1 MYKFTNYGFG
11 SCLKRYF
18 SVSRELYRELPTYKV
33 AIVGTGPAGFYTTHH
48 LFAKANAFRLHI
60 DILEKLPAPFG
71 LSRYGVAPD
80 HPEVKNCEE
89 YLINI
94 MKNKSDPSKNSLNHE
109 VNFFGN
115 IDVGKDVTLKEL
127 QENYHSIVLSYGTDN
142 DNDLKIPGAELEGV
156 VPARQFVNWYNGHP
170 GYSSLSTDFK
180 PPPLE
185 RVENVTI
192 IGNGNVALDIARILL
207 ASPKSYWSPTDI
219 HTEAFQKLQNSSVKN
234 VNIVARR
241 GLLESAFTNKE
252 IRELFEIS
260 KSEGIQFL
268 PIEECIFKSIE
279 PFENLLG
286 RADKRKL
293 ALLKKYSPQ
302 RSSER
307 HEKSWS
313 LKFLLSP
320 LEIKKHDQDEE
331 LVSATVF
338 QVNQLTYDS
347 LTGNTNIKPVEGET
361 VVIKNELVISSIGYR
376 GILLPGFEEIGIL
389 FDSKHNRIANIGGR
403 ILSSSDENSHGHVYK
418 KGWYTS
424 GWIQSGPKGV
434 IATTMMKAFDTA
446 ENLIED
452 LKNEIHTN
460 ASPDSLSNFHAKL
473 YEKEAINWAGWLKL
487 NEHEIAEG
495 LKKGK
500 SRYKESITEEMLK
513 IANK

>member
-1 MYKFTNYGFG
+1 MHKLFNYRFG
-11 SCLKRYF
+11 SCVKRHF
-18 SVSRELYRELPTYKV
+18 SVSGKLHKDVPSYKV
-33 AIVGTGPAGFYTTHH
+33 AIIGTGPAGFYTAHH

-60 DILEKLPAPFG
+60 DFLEKLPAPFG

-80 HPEVKNCEE
+80 HPEVKNCDE

-94 MKNKSDPSKNSLNHE
+94 MKNQSDPSKNSLNHGI
-109 VNFFGN
+109 NFFGN

-127 QENYHSIVLSYGTDN
+127 QQNYHSIVLSYGTDT

-156 VPARQFVNWYNGHP
+156 FPARQFVNWYNSHP
-170 GYSSLSTDFK
+170 DYSSPTNFK

-185 RVENVTI
+185 KVENATI

-207 ASPKSYWSPTDI
+207 ADPKSYWSPTDI
-219 HTEAFQKLQNSSVKN
+219 HTEAFEKLENSSVKN

-260 KSEGIQFL
+260 KAEGIQFL
-268 PIEECIFKSIE
+268 PIEESIFKSVE
-279 PFENLLG
+279 PFENSLG

-293 ALLKKYSPQ
+293 ALLKKYSPKQ
-302 RSSER
+302 LSEGYG
-307 HEKSWS
+307 KSWS

-320 LEIKKHDQDEE
+320 LEIKKNEQDEE

-338 QVNQLTYDS
+338 QVNQLTHDS
-347 LTGNTNIKPVEGET
+347 LTGSTNIKPVEGET
-361 VVIKNELVISSIGYR
+361 VVIKNELVISSIGYK
-376 GILLPGFEEIGIL
+376 GAQLPGFEELGIL
-389 FDSKHNRIANIGGR
+389 FDSKNNRLANIGGR
-403 ILSSSDENSHGHVYK
+403 ILSFPHEKTHGHSYK
-418 KGWYTS
+418 RGWYTS

-452 LKNEIHTN
+452 LKNGIHTS
-460 ASPDSLSNFHAKL
+460 ASPDSLDNFHAKL
-473 YEKEAINWAGWLKL
+473 YEKQAVSWTGWSKL
-487 NEHEIAEG
+487 DEHEIAEG
-495 LKKGK
+495 LKRGK